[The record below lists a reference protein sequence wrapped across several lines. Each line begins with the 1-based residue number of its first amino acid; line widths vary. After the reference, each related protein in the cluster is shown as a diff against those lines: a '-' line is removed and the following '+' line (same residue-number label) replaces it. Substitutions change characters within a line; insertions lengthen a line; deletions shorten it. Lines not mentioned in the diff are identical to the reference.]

1 MDSPNSRTSSRESP
15 QLTLL
20 FVCSRNQWRSPT
32 AEHIYRNDGRA
43 QVRSAGVSQSPRS
56 LVTVRDIEWADVVM
70 VMETRHLQQL
80 RKRFGAAIGRDQCH
94 ILDIPDEYGYMDS
107 ELIELLRQSVE
118 PILNKITCT

>member
-1 MDSPNSRTSSRESP
+1 MDSPTKNESVRESP
-15 QLTLL
+15 LLNVL

-32 AEHIYRNDGRA
+32 AEYLYQNDGHVK
-43 QVRSAGVSQSPRS
+43 VRSAGVAKSARR
-56 LVTVRDIEWADVVM
+56 LVTIRDIEWADVVM

-94 ILDIPDEYGYMDS
+94 ILDIPDEYGFMDS